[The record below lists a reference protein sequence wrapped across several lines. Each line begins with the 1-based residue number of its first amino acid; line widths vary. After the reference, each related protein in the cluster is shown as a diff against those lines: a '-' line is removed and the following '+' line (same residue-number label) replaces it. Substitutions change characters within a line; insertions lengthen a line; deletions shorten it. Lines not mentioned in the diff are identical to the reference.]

1 MKKLFFTLTVLLSSI
16 MIFSSCHSE
25 KMNLSVSGTGQVK
38 LSSMQV
44 TYNSEPLHTVK
55 DPKDDTSRAAEDLD
69 NYVVG
74 IYKSADNSLVQE
86 WKYSEMPEIFTLDAG
101 DYKLVAHSQD
111 VEGAQFDAPYC
122 YGESDVFTIVKDKI
136 VDAGTVSCTLK
147 NVKVT
152 IKYSDDLKPLL
163 SEDTQVTVTLGD
175 ESLAY
180 TADET
185 RSGYFHCKATDNVV
199 GVRFEG
205 KVDGESEPTTIT
217 TSYTVIEG
225 TELIVNYDLVS
236 ASNVDPGTGGI
247 VPAMKL
253 KISDEVLT
261 AELQGSVL
269 PEDDEI
275 LDFGKPSIEGVG
287 FDIKQPITV
296 NPGTL
301 QVNLMAPEGMQHVY
315 VEITSD
321 NEGFLS
327 AASTVFGGATSFDL
341 AEPATEE
348 IKNAL
353 INLNFPVGEN
363 IINNK
368 GIVLFDIS
376 PFVGLLFESTF
387 AGKHSFKIRVVDSY
401 DDTAE
406 EELVIDSTSSAQ

>member
-25 KMNLSVSGTGQVK
+25 KMNLSVTGTGQVK
-38 LSSMQV
+38 LSSMQM
-44 TYNSEPLHTVK
+44 TYNTEPLITV
-55 DPKDDTSRAAEDLD
+55 SRATEDLN

-122 YGESDVFTIVKDKI
+122 YGESSVFTIVKDKI

-327 AASTVFGGATSFDL
+327 AASAVFGGATSFDL

-406 EELVIDSTSSAQ
+406 EELIIDSTSSAQ

>member
-25 KMNLSVSGTGQVK
+25 KMNLSVTGTGQVK
-38 LSSMQV
+38 LSSMQM
-44 TYNSEPLHTVK
+44 TYNTEPLVTV
-55 DPKDDTSRAAEDLD
+55 SRAAEDLN

-111 VEGAQFDAPYC
+111 VEGAHFDAPYC
-122 YGESDVFTIVKDKI
+122 YGESSVFTIEKDKI

-152 IKYSDDLKPLL
+152 IKYSDELKPLL

-175 ESLAY
+175 ESLTY

-199 GVRFEG
+199 GVHFES
-205 KVDGESEPTTIT
+205 KIDGETETTDIT
-217 TSYTVIEG
+217 TSYTVAEG

-236 ASNVDPGTGGI
+236 ASYVDPGTGGI

-261 AELQGSVL
+261 VELQGSVL

-287 FDIKQPITV
+287 FDIKETIYE

-353 INLNFPVGEN
+353 INLKFPVGEE

-368 GIVLFDIS
+368 GVVLFDIS

-406 EELVIDSTSSAQ
+406 EELIIDSTSSAQ

>member
-1 MKKLFFTLTVLLSSI
+1 MKKLFFTLTILLSGI

-25 KMNLSVSGTGQVK
+25 KMNLSVTGTGQVK
-38 LSSMQV
+38 LSSMQM
-44 TYNSEPLHTVK
+44 TYNTEPLITV
-55 DPKDDTSRAAEDLD
+55 SRATEDLN

-122 YGESDVFTIVKDKI
+122 YGESSVFTIVKDKI

-217 TSYTVIEG
+217 TSYTVAEG

-236 ASNVDPGTGGI
+236 ASYVDPGTGGI

-353 INLNFPVGEN
+353 INLKFPVGEE

-368 GIVLFDIS
+368 GVVLFDIS

-387 AGKHSFKIRVVDSY
+387 AGKHSFKLRVVDSY

-406 EELVIDSTSSAQ
+406 EELIIDSTSSAQ

>member
-1 MKKLFFTLTVLLSSI
+1 MKKLFFTLTVLLSGI

-25 KMNLSVSGTGQVK
+25 KMNLSVTGTGQVK
-38 LSSMQV
+38 LSSMQM
-44 TYNSEPLHTVK
+44 TYNTEPLITV
-55 DPKDDTSRAAEDLD
+55 SRATEDLN

-122 YGESDVFTIVKDKI
+122 YGESSVFTIVKDKI

-185 RSGYFHCKATDNVV
+185 RSGYFHCRATDNVV

-236 ASNVDPGTGGI
+236 ASYVDPGTGGI
-247 VPAMKL
+247 VPVMKL

-269 PEDDEI
+269 PEDNEI

-327 AASTVFGGATSFDL
+327 AASAVFGGATSFDL

-353 INLNFPVGEN
+353 INLKFPVGEE

-368 GIVLFDIS
+368 GVVLFDIS

-406 EELVIDSTSSAQ
+406 EELIIDSTSSAQ

>member
-25 KMNLSVSGTGQVK
+25 KMNLSVTGTGQVK
-38 LSSMQV
+38 LSSMQM
-44 TYNSEPLHTVK
+44 TYNTEPLITV
-55 DPKDDTSRAAEDLD
+55 SRATEDLN

-122 YGESDVFTIVKDKI
+122 YGESSVFTIVKDKI

-175 ESLAY
+175 GSLTY

-217 TSYTVIEG
+217 TSYTVAEG
-225 TELIVNYDLVS
+225 TELIVNYDLLY

-247 VPAMKL
+247 VPAIKL

-353 INLNFPVGEN
+353 INLNFPVGED

-368 GIVLFDIS
+368 GVVLFDIS

-387 AGKHSFKIRVVDSY
+387 AGKHSFKIKVVDSY

-406 EELVIDSTSSAQ
+406 EELIIDSTSSAQ

>member
-25 KMNLSVSGTGQVK
+25 KMNLSVTGTGQVK
-38 LSSMQV
+38 LSSMEM
-44 TYNSEPLHTVK
+44 TYNTEPMVTV
-55 DPKDDTSRAAEDLD
+55 SRAAEDLN

-122 YGESDVFTIVKDKI
+122 YGESSVFTIVKDKI

-147 NVKVT
+147 NLKVT

-205 KVDGESEPTTIT
+205 KVDGESEPTHIT

-236 ASNVDPGTGGI
+236 ASYVDPGTGGI

-253 KISDEVLT
+253 KISDEVFT

-327 AASTVFGGATSFDL
+327 AASAVFGGATSFDL

-387 AGKHSFKIRVVDSY
+387 AGKHSFKIKVVDSY

-406 EELVIDSTSSAQ
+406 EELIIDSTSSAQ

>member
-1 MKKLFFTLTVLLSSI
+1 MKKLFFTLTVLLSGI

-25 KMNLSVSGTGQVK
+25 KMNLSVTGTGQVK
-38 LSSMQV
+38 LSSMEM
-44 TYNSEPLHTVK
+44 TYNTEPMVTV
-55 DPKDDTSRAAEDLD
+55 SRAAENLN

-122 YGESDVFTIVKDKI
+122 YGESSVFTIVKNKI

-199 GVRFEG
+199 GVQFEG

-236 ASNVDPGTGGI
+236 ASYVDPGTGGI

-327 AASTVFGGATSFDL
+327 AASAVFGGATSFDL

-387 AGKHSFKIRVVDSY
+387 AGKHSFKIKVVDSY

-406 EELVIDSTSSAQ
+406 EELIIDSTSSAQ

>member
-1 MKKLFFTLTVLLSSI
+1 MKKLFFTLTVLLSGI

-25 KMNLSVSGTGQVK
+25 KMNLSVTGTGQVK
-38 LSSMQV
+38 LSSMQM
-44 TYNSEPLHTVK
+44 TYNTEPLITV
-55 DPKDDTSRAAEDLD
+55 SRATEDLN

-122 YGESDVFTIVKDKI
+122 YGESSVFTIVKDKI

-185 RSGYFHCKATDNVV
+185 RSGYFHCRATDNVV

-217 TSYTVIEG
+217 TPYTVIEG

-236 ASNVDPGTGGI
+236 ASYVDPGTGGI
-247 VPAMKL
+247 VPVMKL

-269 PEDDEI
+269 PEDNEI

-327 AASTVFGGATSFDL
+327 AASAVFGGATSFDL

-353 INLNFPVGEN
+353 INLKFPVGEE

-368 GIVLFDIS
+368 GVVLFDIS

-406 EELVIDSTSSAQ
+406 EELIIDSTSSAQ

>member
-1 MKKLFFTLTVLLSSI
+1 MKKLFFTLTVLLSGI

-25 KMNLSVSGTGQVK
+25 KMNLSVTGTGQVK
-38 LSSMQV
+38 LSSMEM
-44 TYNSEPLHTVK
+44 TYNTEPMVTV
-55 DPKDDTSRAAEDLD
+55 SRAAEDLN

-122 YGESDVFTIVKDKI
+122 YGESSVFTIVKDKI

-236 ASNVDPGTGGI
+236 ASYVDPGAGGMA
-247 VPAMKL
+247 PAMKL
-253 KISDEVLT
+253 KISDEIFT
-261 AELQGSVL
+261 ADLQGSVF
-269 PEDDEI
+269 PEENEI

-287 FDIKQPITV
+287 FDIKQPVTV

-353 INLNFPVGEN
+353 INLNFPVGED
-363 IINNK
+363 IINNT
-368 GIVLFDIS
+368 GVVLFDIS

-406 EELVIDSTSSAQ
+406 EELIIDSTSSAQ

>member
-1 MKKLFFTLTVLLSSI
+1 MKKLFFTLTVLLSGI

-25 KMNLSVSGTGQVK
+25 KMNLSVTGTGQVK
-38 LSSMQV
+38 LSSMEM
-44 TYNSEPLHTVK
+44 TYNTEPMVTV
-55 DPKDDTSRAAEDLD
+55 SRAAEDLN

-122 YGESDVFTIVKDKI
+122 YGESSVFTIVKNKI

-199 GVRFEG
+199 GVQFEG

-236 ASNVDPGTGGI
+236 ASYVDPGTGGI

-353 INLNFPVGEN
+353 INLKFPVGEE

-368 GIVLFDIS
+368 GVVLFDIS

-406 EELVIDSTSSAQ
+406 EELIIDSTSSAQ

>member
-25 KMNLSVSGTGQVK
+25 KMNLSVTGTGQVK
-38 LSSMQV
+38 LSSMEM
-44 TYNSEPLHTVK
+44 TYNTEPMVTV
-55 DPKDDTSRAAEDLD
+55 SRAAEDLN

-122 YGESDVFTIVKDKI
+122 YGESSVFTIVKDKI
-136 VDAGTVSCTLK
+136 VDAGTVSCALK

-236 ASNVDPGTGGI
+236 ASYVDPGTGGI

-353 INLNFPVGEN
+353 INLKFPVGEE

-368 GIVLFDIS
+368 GVVLFDIS

-406 EELVIDSTSSAQ
+406 EELIIDSTSSAQ

>member
-1 MKKLFFTLTVLLSSI
+1 MKKLFFTLTVLLSGI

-25 KMNLSVSGTGQVK
+25 KMNLSVTGTGQVK
-38 LSSMQV
+38 LSSMQM
-44 TYNSEPLHTVK
+44 TYNTEPLITV
-55 DPKDDTSRAAEDLD
+55 SRATEDLN

-86 WKYSEMPEIFTLDAG
+86 WIYSEMPEIFTLDAG

-122 YGESDVFTIVKDKI
+122 YGESSVFTIVKDKI

-152 IKYSDDLKPLL
+152 IKYSDNLKHLL
-163 SEDTQVTVTLGD
+163 SEDTQVTVTLDD
-175 ESLAY
+175 ESLVY

-217 TSYTVIEG
+217 TSYTVAEG

-236 ASNVDPGTGGI
+236 ASYVDPGTGGI

-327 AASTVFGGATSFDL
+327 AASAVFGGATSFDL

-387 AGKHSFKIRVVDSY
+387 AGKHSFKIKVVDSY

-406 EELVIDSTSSAQ
+406 EELIIDSTSSAQ

>member
-25 KMNLSVSGTGQVK
+25 KMNLSVTGTGQVK
-38 LSSMQV
+38 LSSMEM
-44 TYNSEPLHTVK
+44 TYNTEPLVTV
-55 DPKDDTSRAAEDLD
+55 SRAAEDLN

-74 IYKSADNSLVQE
+74 IYKSDDNLVQE

-122 YGESDVFTIVKDKI
+122 YGESSVFTIVKDKI
-136 VDAGTVSCTLK
+136 VDAGTVTCTLK

-152 IKYSDDLKPLL
+152 IKYSDNLKPLL

-175 ESLAY
+175 ESLVY

-205 KVDGESEPTTIT
+205 KVDGETESTTIT
-217 TSYTVIEG
+217 TSYTVAEG

-236 ASNVDPGTGGI
+236 ASYVDPGTGGM

-327 AASTVFGGATSFDL
+327 AASAVFGGATSFDL

-406 EELVIDSTSSAQ
+406 EELIIDSTSSAQ

>member
-1 MKKLFFTLTVLLSSI
+1 MKKLFFTLTVLLSGI

-25 KMNLSVSGTGQVK
+25 KMNLSVTGTGQVK
-38 LSSMQV
+38 LSSMEM
-44 TYNSEPLHTVK
+44 TYNTEPMVTV
-55 DPKDDTSRAAEDLD
+55 SRAAEDLN

-122 YGESDVFTIVKDKI
+122 YGESSVFTIVKDKI

-236 ASNVDPGTGGI
+236 ASYVDPGTGGI

-341 AEPATEE
+341 AEPTTEE

-353 INLNFPVGEN
+353 INLKFPVGEE

-368 GIVLFDIS
+368 GVVLFDIS

-387 AGKHSFKIRVVDSY
+387 AGKHSFKIKVVDSY

-406 EELVIDSTSSAQ
+406 EELIIDSTSSAQ

>member
-25 KMNLSVSGTGQVK
+25 KMNLSVTGTGQVK
-38 LSSMQV
+38 LSSMQM
-44 TYNSEPLHTVK
+44 TYNTEPLITV
-55 DPKDDTSRAAEDLD
+55 SRATEDLN

-122 YGESDVFTIVKDKI
+122 YGESSVFTIVKDKI

-175 ESLAY
+175 ESLTY

-199 GVRFEG
+199 GVHFES
-205 KVDGESEPTTIT
+205 KIDGETETTNIT
-217 TSYTVIEG
+217 TSYTVAEG
-225 TELIVNYDLVS
+225 TELIVNYDLLC
-236 ASNVDPGTGGI
+236 ASNIDPGTGGI
-247 VPAMKL
+247 VPAIKL

-327 AASTVFGGATSFDL
+327 AASAVFGGATSFDL

-406 EELVIDSTSSAQ
+406 EELIIDSTSSAQ

>member
-1 MKKLFFTLTVLLSSI
+1 MKKLFFTLTVLLSGI

-25 KMNLSVSGTGQVK
+25 KMNLSVTGTGQVK
-38 LSSMQV
+38 LSSMQM
-44 TYNSEPLHTVK
+44 TYNTEPLVTV
-55 DPKDDTSRAAEDLD
+55 SRAAEDLN

-122 YGESDVFTIVKDKI
+122 YGESSVFTIVKDKI

-185 RSGYFHCKATDNVV
+185 RSGYFHCRATDNVV

-236 ASNVDPGTGGI
+236 ASYVDPGTGGI
-247 VPAMKL
+247 VPVMKL

-327 AASTVFGGATSFDL
+327 AASAVFGGATSFDL

-353 INLNFPVGEN
+353 INLKFPVGEE

-368 GIVLFDIS
+368 GVVLFDIS

-406 EELVIDSTSSAQ
+406 EELIIDSTSSAQ

>member
-1 MKKLFFTLTVLLSSI
+1 MKKLFFTLTILLSGI

-25 KMNLSVSGTGQVK
+25 KMNLSVTGTGQVK
-38 LSSMQV
+38 LSSMQM
-44 TYNSEPLHTVK
+44 TYNTEPLITV
-55 DPKDDTSRAAEDLD
+55 SRATEDLN
-69 NYVVG
+69 NYVVD

-122 YGESDVFTIVKDKI
+122 YGESSVFTIVKDKI

-217 TSYTVIEG
+217 TSYTVAEG

-236 ASNVDPGTGGI
+236 ASYVDPGTGGI

-327 AASTVFGGATSFDL
+327 AASAVFGGATSFDL

-387 AGKHSFKIRVVDSY
+387 AGKHSFKIKVVDSY

-406 EELVIDSTSSAQ
+406 EELIIDSTSSAQ

>member
-25 KMNLSVSGTGQVK
+25 KMNLSVTGTGQVK
-38 LSSMQV
+38 LSSMQM
-44 TYNSEPLHTVK
+44 TYNTEPMVTV
-55 DPKDDTSRAAEDLD
+55 SRAVEDLN

-74 IYKSADNSLVQE
+74 IYKSVDNSLVQE

-111 VEGAQFDAPYC
+111 VEGAQFEVPYC
-122 YGESDVFTIVKDKI
+122 YGESSVFTIVKDKI

-152 IKYSDDLKPLL
+152 IKYRDNLKPLL

-180 TADET
+180 KADET
-185 RSGYFHCKATDNVV
+185 RSGYFHCKAKDNVV

-236 ASNVDPGTGGI
+236 ASYVDPGTGGI

-353 INLNFPVGEN
+353 INLKFPVGEE

-368 GIVLFDIS
+368 GVVLFDIS

-406 EELVIDSTSSAQ
+406 EELIIDSTSSAQ

>member
-1 MKKLFFTLTVLLSSI
+1 MKKLFFTLTVLLSGI

-25 KMNLSVSGTGQVK
+25 KMNLSVTGTGQVK
-38 LSSMQV
+38 LSSMQM
-44 TYNSEPLHTVK
+44 TYNTEPLVTV
-55 DPKDDTSRAAEDLD
+55 SRAAEDLN

-122 YGESDVFTIVKDKI
+122 YGESSVFTIVKDKI

-217 TSYTVIEG
+217 TSYTVIER

-236 ASNVDPGTGGI
+236 ASYVDPGTGGI
-247 VPAMKL
+247 VPVMKL

-269 PEDDEI
+269 PEDNEI

-327 AASTVFGGATSFDL
+327 AASAVFGGATSFDL

-353 INLNFPVGEN
+353 INLKFPVGEE

-368 GIVLFDIS
+368 GVVLFDIS

-406 EELVIDSTSSAQ
+406 EELIIDSTSSAQ

>member
-1 MKKLFFTLTVLLSSI
+1 MKKLFFTLTVLLSII

-25 KMNLSVSGTGQVK
+25 KMNLSVIGTGQVK
-38 LSSMQV
+38 LSSMEM
-44 TYNSEPLHTVK
+44 TYNTEPMVTV
-55 DPKDDTSRAAEDLD
+55 SRAAEDLN

-122 YGESDVFTIVKDKI
+122 YGESSVFTIVKDKI

-236 ASNVDPGTGGI
+236 ASYVDPGTGSI

-327 AASTVFGGATSFDL
+327 AASTVFWWGY
-341 AEPATEE
+341 
-348 IKNAL
+348 
-353 INLNFPVGEN
+353 
-363 IINNK
+363 
-368 GIVLFDIS
+368 IV
-376 PFVGLLFESTF
+376 
-387 AGKHSFKIRVVDSY
+387 
-401 DDTAE
+401 
-406 EELVIDSTSSAQ
+406 

>member
-1 MKKLFFTLTVLLSSI
+1 MKKLFFTLTILLSGI

-25 KMNLSVSGTGQVK
+25 KMNLSVTGTGQVK
-38 LSSMQV
+38 LSNMQM
-44 TYNSEPLHTVK
+44 TYNTEPMVTV
-55 DPKDDTSRAAEDLD
+55 SRATEDLN

-122 YGESDVFTIVKDKI
+122 YGESSVFTIVKDKI

-205 KVDGESEPTTIT
+205 KVDGESEPTPIT

-236 ASNVDPGTGGI
+236 ASYVDPGTGGI

-253 KISDEVLT
+253 KISDEVFT

-327 AASTVFGGATSFDL
+327 AASAVFGGATSFDL

-387 AGKHSFKIRVVDSY
+387 AGKHSFKIKVVDSY

-406 EELVIDSTSSAQ
+406 EELIIDSTSSAQ

>member
-25 KMNLSVSGTGQVK
+25 KMNLSVTGTGQVK
-38 LSSMQV
+38 LSSMEM
-44 TYNSEPLHTVK
+44 TYNTEPMVTV
-55 DPKDDTSRAAEDLD
+55 SRAAEDLN

-122 YGESDVFTIVKDKI
+122 YGESSVFTIVKDKI
-136 VDAGTVSCTLK
+136 VDAGAVSCTLK

-217 TSYTVIEG
+217 TSYTVLEG

-236 ASNVDPGTGGI
+236 ASYVDPGTGGI

-327 AASTVFGGATSFDL
+327 AASAVFGGATSFDL

-353 INLNFPVGEN
+353 INLKFPVGEE

-368 GIVLFDIS
+368 GVVLFDIS

-406 EELVIDSTSSAQ
+406 EELIIDSTSSAQ

>member
-1 MKKLFFTLTVLLSSI
+1 MKKLFFTLTVLLSGI

-25 KMNLSVSGTGQVK
+25 KMNLSVTGTGQVK
-38 LSSMQV
+38 LSSMQM
-44 TYNSEPLHTVK
+44 TYNTEPLVTV
-55 DPKDDTSRAAEDLD
+55 SRAAEDLN

-122 YGESDVFTIVKDKI
+122 YGESSVFTIVKDKI

-185 RSGYFHCKATDNVV
+185 RSGYFHCRATDNVV

-217 TSYTVIEG
+217 TPYTVIEG

-236 ASNVDPGTGGI
+236 ASYVDPGTGGI
-247 VPAMKL
+247 VPVMKL

-327 AASTVFGGATSFDL
+327 AASAVFGGATSFDL

-353 INLNFPVGEN
+353 INLKFPVGEE

-368 GIVLFDIS
+368 GVVLFDIS

-406 EELVIDSTSSAQ
+406 EELIIDSTSSAQ

>member
-25 KMNLSVSGTGQVK
+25 KMNLSVTGTGQVK
-38 LSSMQV
+38 LSSMEM
-44 TYNSEPLHTVK
+44 TYNTEPMVTV
-55 DPKDDTSRAAEDLD
+55 SRAAEDLN

-122 YGESDVFTIVKDKI
+122 YGESSVFTIVKDKI

-236 ASNVDPGTGGI
+236 ASYVDPGTGGI

-353 INLNFPVGEN
+353 INLKFPVGEE

-406 EELVIDSTSSAQ
+406 EELIIDSTSSAQ

>member
-25 KMNLSVSGTGQVK
+25 KMNLSVTGTGQVK
-38 LSSMQV
+38 LSSMQM
-44 TYNSEPLHTVK
+44 TYNTEPLITV
-55 DPKDDTSRAAEDLD
+55 SRATEDLN

-122 YGESDVFTIVKDKI
+122 YGESSVFTIVKDKI

-236 ASNVDPGTGGI
+236 ASYVDPGTGGI
-247 VPAMKL
+247 VPVMKL

-353 INLNFPVGEN
+353 INLKFPVGEE

-368 GIVLFDIS
+368 GVVLFDIS

-406 EELVIDSTSSAQ
+406 EELIIDSTSSAQ

>member
-25 KMNLSVSGTGQVK
+25 KMNLSVTGTGQVK
-38 LSSMQV
+38 LSSMEM
-44 TYNSEPLHTVK
+44 TYNTEPMVTV
-55 DPKDDTSRAAEDLD
+55 SRAAEDLN

-122 YGESDVFTIVKDKI
+122 YGESSVFTIVKDKI
-136 VDAGTVSCTLK
+136 VDAGAVSCTLK

-217 TSYTVIEG
+217 TSYTVLEG

-236 ASNVDPGTGGI
+236 ASYVDPGTGGI

-353 INLNFPVGEN
+353 INLKFPVGEE

-368 GIVLFDIS
+368 GVVLFDIS

-406 EELVIDSTSSAQ
+406 EELIIDSTSSAQ

>member
-25 KMNLSVSGTGQVK
+25 KMNLSVTGTGQVK
-38 LSSMQV
+38 LSSMEM
-44 TYNSEPLHTVK
+44 TYNTEPMVTV
-55 DPKDDTSRAAEDLD
+55 SRAAEDLN

-122 YGESDVFTIVKDKI
+122 YGESSVFTIVKDKI

-236 ASNVDPGTGGI
+236 ASYVDPGTGGI

-327 AASTVFGGATSFDL
+327 AASAVFGGATSFDL

-406 EELVIDSTSSAQ
+406 EELIIDSTSSAQ

>member
-1 MKKLFFTLTVLLSSI
+1 M
-16 MIFSSCHSE
+16 
-25 KMNLSVSGTGQVK
+25 
-38 LSSMQV
+38 
-44 TYNSEPLHTVK
+44 
-55 DPKDDTSRAAEDLD
+55 
-69 NYVVG
+69 
-74 IYKSADNSLVQE
+74 
-86 WKYSEMPEIFTLDAG
+86 
-101 DYKLVAHSQD
+101 
-111 VEGAQFDAPYC
+111 
-122 YGESDVFTIVKDKI
+122 
-136 VDAGTVSCTLK
+136 SCTLK

-327 AASTVFGGATSFDL
+327 AASAVFGGATSFDL

-406 EELVIDSTSSAQ
+406 EELIIDSTSSAQ

>member
-25 KMNLSVSGTGQVK
+25 KMNLSVTGTGQVK
-38 LSSMQV
+38 LSSMQM
-44 TYNSEPLHTVK
+44 TYNTEPLITV
-55 DPKDDTSRAAEDLD
+55 SRATEDLN

-122 YGESDVFTIVKDKI
+122 YGESSVFTIVKDKI

-152 IKYSDDLKPLL
+152 IKYSDDLKSLL

-175 ESLAY
+175 ESLTY

-199 GVRFEG
+199 GVQFEG

-217 TSYTVIEG
+217 TSYTVAEG
-225 TELIVNYDLVS
+225 TELIVNYDLLY

-247 VPAMKL
+247 VPAIKL

-368 GIVLFDIS
+368 GVVLFDIS

-387 AGKHSFKIRVVDSY
+387 AGKHSFKIKVVDSY

-406 EELVIDSTSSAQ
+406 EELIIDSTSSAQ

>member
-1 MKKLFFTLTVLLSSI
+1 MKKLFFTLTVLLSGI

-25 KMNLSVSGTGQVK
+25 KMNLSVTGTGQVK
-38 LSSMQV
+38 LSSMQM
-44 TYNSEPLHTVK
+44 TYNTEPLVTV
-55 DPKDDTSRAAEDLD
+55 SRAAEDLN

-122 YGESDVFTIVKDKI
+122 YGESSVFTIVKDKI

-217 TSYTVIEG
+217 TSYTVIER

-236 ASNVDPGTGGI
+236 ASYVDPGTGGI
-247 VPAMKL
+247 VPVMKL

-269 PEDDEI
+269 PEDNEI

-327 AASTVFGGATSFDL
+327 AASAVFGGATSFDL

-353 INLNFPVGEN
+353 INLKFPVGEE

-368 GIVLFDIS
+368 GVVLFDIS
-376 PFVGLLFESTF
+376 LFVGLLFESTF

-406 EELVIDSTSSAQ
+406 EELIIDSTSSAQ

>member
-1 MKKLFFTLTVLLSSI
+1 MQHTMKKLFFTLTVLLSSI

-44 TYNSEPLHTVK
+44 TYNTEPLVTV
-55 DPKDDTSRAAEDLD
+55 SRAAEDLN

-74 IYKSADNSLVQE
+74 IYKSDDNLVQE

-111 VEGAQFDAPYC
+111 VEGARFEAPYC

-136 VDAGTVSCTLK
+136 VDAGTVTCTLK
-147 NVKVT
+147 SVKVI
-152 IKYSDDLKPLL
+152 IKYSDNLKPLL
-163 SEDTQVTVTLGD
+163 SEDTQVTVTIGD
-175 ESLAY
+175 ESLVY
-180 TADET
+180 TVNET

-205 KVDGESEPTTIT
+205 KVDGETESTTIT
-217 TSYTVIEG
+217 TSYTVAEG
-225 TELIVNYDLVS
+225 TELTVNYDLAS
-236 ASNVDPGTGGI
+236 ASSVDPGTGGML
-247 VPAMKL
+247 PAMKL
-253 KISDEVLT
+253 KISEDILT
-261 AELQGSVL
+261 ADLQGSVL
-269 PEDDEI
+269 PEEDEI

-296 NPGTL
+296 NPGQL

-348 IKNAL
+348 IKEAL
-353 INLNFPVGEN
+353 INLNFPVGED

-368 GIVLFDIS
+368 GVVLFDIS

-387 AGKHSFKIRVVDSY
+387 AGRHSFKIRVVDSY
-401 DDTAE
+401 GDEAN
-406 EELVIDSTSSAQ
+406 EELVIDSSSATN

>member
-25 KMNLSVSGTGQVK
+25 KMNLSVTGTGQVK
-38 LSSMQV
+38 LSSMQM
-44 TYNSEPLHTVK
+44 TYNTEPLITV
-55 DPKDDTSRAAEDLD
+55 SRATEDLN

-74 IYKSADNSLVQE
+74 IYKFADNSLVQE

-122 YGESDVFTIVKDKI
+122 YGESSVFTIVKDKI

-327 AASTVFGGATSFDL
+327 APSAVFGGATSFDL

-406 EELVIDSTSSAQ
+406 EELIIDSTSSAQ

>member
-25 KMNLSVSGTGQVK
+25 KMNLSVTGTGQVK
-38 LSSMQV
+38 LSSMEM
-44 TYNSEPLHTVK
+44 TYNTEPMVTV
-55 DPKDDTSRAAEDLD
+55 SRAAEDLN

-122 YGESDVFTIVKDKI
+122 YGESSVFTIVKDKI

-199 GVRFEG
+199 VVRFEG

-236 ASNVDPGTGGI
+236 ASYVDPGTGGI

-327 AASTVFGGATSFDL
+327 AASAVFGGATSFDL

-353 INLNFPVGEN
+353 INLNFPVGEE

-368 GIVLFDIS
+368 GVVLFDIS

-406 EELVIDSTSSAQ
+406 EELIIDSTSSAQ

>member
-25 KMNLSVSGTGQVK
+25 KMNLSVTGTGQVK
-38 LSSMQV
+38 LSSMEM
-44 TYNSEPLHTVK
+44 TYNTEPMVTV
-55 DPKDDTSRAAEDLD
+55 SRAAEDLN

-122 YGESDVFTIVKDKI
+122 YGESSVFTIVKDKI

-199 GVRFEG
+199 GVQFEG
-205 KVDGESEPTTIT
+205 KVDGESEPTPIT

-236 ASNVDPGTGGI
+236 ASYVDPGTGGI

-327 AASTVFGGATSFDL
+327 AASAVFGGATSFDL

-353 INLNFPVGEN
+353 INLKFPVGEE

-368 GIVLFDIS
+368 GVVLFDIS

-406 EELVIDSTSSAQ
+406 EELIIDSTSSAQ

>member
-25 KMNLSVSGTGQVK
+25 KMNLSVTGTGQVK
-38 LSSMQV
+38 LSSMEM
-44 TYNSEPLHTVK
+44 TYNTEPMVTV
-55 DPKDDTSRAAEDLD
+55 SRAAEDLN

-122 YGESDVFTIVKDKI
+122 YGESSVFTIVKDKI

-199 GVRFEG
+199 GVQFEG
-205 KVDGESEPTTIT
+205 KVDGESEPTPIT

-236 ASNVDPGTGGI
+236 ASYVDPGTGGI

-353 INLNFPVGEN
+353 INLKFPVGEE

-368 GIVLFDIS
+368 GVVLFDIS

-387 AGKHSFKIRVVDSY
+387 AGKHSFKIKVVDSY

-406 EELVIDSTSSAQ
+406 EELIIDSTSSAQ

>member
-1 MKKLFFTLTVLLSSI
+1 MKKLFFTLTVLLSGI

-25 KMNLSVSGTGQVK
+25 KMNLSVTGTGQVK
-38 LSSMQV
+38 LSSMQM
-44 TYNSEPLHTVK
+44 TYNTEPLITV
-55 DPKDDTSRAAEDLD
+55 SRAAEDLN

-122 YGESDVFTIVKDKI
+122 YGESSVFTIVKDKI

-185 RSGYFHCKATDNVV
+185 RSGYFHCRATDNVV

-236 ASNVDPGTGGI
+236 ASYVDPGTGGI
-247 VPAMKL
+247 VPVMKL

-327 AASTVFGGATSFDL
+327 AASAVFGGATSFDL

-353 INLNFPVGEN
+353 INLKFPVGEE

-368 GIVLFDIS
+368 GVVLFDIS

-406 EELVIDSTSSAQ
+406 EELIIDSTSSAQ

>member
-1 MKKLFFTLTVLLSSI
+1 MKKLFFTLTILLSGI

-25 KMNLSVSGTGQVK
+25 KMNLSVTGTGQVK
-38 LSSMQV
+38 LSSMQM
-44 TYNSEPLHTVK
+44 TYNTEPLITV
-55 DPKDDTSRAAEDLD
+55 SRATEDLN

-122 YGESDVFTIVKDKI
+122 YGESSVFTIVKDKI

-217 TSYTVIEG
+217 TSYTVAEG

-236 ASNVDPGTGGI
+236 ASYVDPGTGGI

-327 AASTVFGGATSFDL
+327 AASAVFGGATSFDL

-387 AGKHSFKIRVVDSY
+387 AGKHSFKIKVVDSY

-406 EELVIDSTSSAQ
+406 EELIIDSTSSAQ

>member
-25 KMNLSVSGTGQVK
+25 KMNLSVTGTGQVR
-38 LSSMQV
+38 LSSMQM
-44 TYNSEPLHTVK
+44 TYNTEPLVTV
-55 DPKDDTSRAAEDLD
+55 SRAAEDLN

-74 IYKSADNSLVQE
+74 IYKSDDNLVQE

-111 VEGAQFDAPYC
+111 VEGAQFEAPYC
-122 YGESDVFTIVKDKI
+122 YGESSVFTIVKDKI

-175 ESLAY
+175 ESLTY

-236 ASNVDPGTGGI
+236 ASYVDPGTGGI

-353 INLNFPVGEN
+353 INLKFPVGEE

-368 GIVLFDIS
+368 GVVLFDIS

-406 EELVIDSTSSAQ
+406 EELIIDSTSSAQ